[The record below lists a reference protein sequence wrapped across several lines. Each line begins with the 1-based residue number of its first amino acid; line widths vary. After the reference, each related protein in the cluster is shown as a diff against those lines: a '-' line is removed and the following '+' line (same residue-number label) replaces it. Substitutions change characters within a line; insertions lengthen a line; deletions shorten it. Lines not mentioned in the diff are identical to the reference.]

1 MKKSSGPKFLRYCIP
16 IINILKEFG
25 GSGNP
30 GDTTDKVISHFNLSE
45 EEQAVV
51 NKNGK
56 SRVRNQIA
64 WARFYLSKAGII
76 DPDTRGIW
84 TLTSKGMTSVFSDN
98 DILNL
103 FKDVHGK
110 FTRNK
115 KPNVPEDVTDESDEI
130 DVEDIPDENNHR
142 SKVLSIIKA
151 MTPAAF
157 ELLSKRIL
165 IESGF
170 VSVEVTGK
178 PGDNGIDGYGIV
190 RLNHITSIK
199 VIFQCKRYKESV
211 GPSIVRDFRGAMAGR
226 TDKGLIL
233 TTGYFT
239 SEAKREATRD
249 GAPPIDLID
258 GDELISLLEKLKL
271 GLFQKITYDV
281 DEGFFKQMS
290 IK

>member
-45 EEQAVV
+45 SEQAVV

-64 WARFYLSKAGII
+64 WARFYLSKSGII

-84 TLTSKGMTSVFSDN
+84 TLTSKGMTSVFSDS
-98 DILNL
+98 DILDL
-103 FKDVHGK
+103 FKDVQGK

-115 KPNVPEDVTDESDEI
+115 KLNVPEDVTDESDEI

-142 SKVLSIIKA
+142 SKVLSIIKS

-170 VSVEVTGK
+170 VSVEVTGS
-178 PGDNGIDGYGIV
+178 PGDGGIDGYGIV
-190 RLNHITSIK
+190 KLNNITSIK
-199 VIFQCKRYKESV
+199 VIFQCKRYKDSV
-211 GPSIVRDFRGAMAGR
+211 GPGVVRDFRGAMAGR

-239 SEAKREATRD
+239 SEAKKEATRD
-249 GAPPIDLID
+249 GAAPIDLID
-258 GDELISLLEKLKL
+258 GDGLILLLEKLKL
-271 GLFQKITYDV
+271 GLIQKITYDV
-281 DEGFFKQMS
+281 DEAFFKQMS